1 MAFNLILLDKLD
13 YLLFEYNV
21 LLEKIDN
28 RIENT
33 NFDAI
38 KNILSN
44 SNDNILINNKENTN
58 ETIQQQSA
66 KNIILD
72 KFTVTITTDE
82 NKKRV
87 VSFNA
92 DNTTK
97 SKKRKTFDVA

>member
-1 MAFNLILLDKLD
+1 MAEEIIQKIINIQKYYPELITKEYSLDDKLD

-44 SNDNILINNKENTN
+44 SNDNILINVKTLQYLSDDKIKYNYRLHKLKLDP
-58 ETIQQQSA
+58 ICYDKLKS
-66 KNIILD
+66 II
-72 KFTVTITTDE
+72 F
-82 NKKRV
+82 
-87 VSFNA
+87 
-92 DNTTK
+92 
-97 SKKRKTFDVA
+97 